1 MAAAETIGLVA
12 EHFVH
17 HTVHD
22 LQRRTATSGAE
33 LSLES
38 SPSQLATLDLQK
50 MLASG
55 TTLLACG
62 NQVAAVE
69 HSNF

>member
-22 LQRRTATSGAE
+22 LKRCTDSSDAE
-33 LSLES
+33 VSAES
-38 SPSQLATLDLQK
+38 SPSQLETLDLQK

-62 NQVAAVE
+62 NQVATVQ